1 MSQRAPDR
9 HANRLVALQFL
20 AVVLPVTL
28 VLCAQSIM
36 DVRRAA
42 ALERSRP
49 VRVLAQQA
57 RMDFRTFLGG
67 VTDAV
72 DSGSLNTAAIDAL
85 KSSGAH
91 IEELS
96 QLGAD
101 QAVLK
106 DAAAQL
112 NSLAAKLAGSR
123 DLAALLP
130 LREAV
135 RGADALTK
143 GIAEE
148 FDRRDAAV
156 MQDAIRTAHLQEI
169 GVIVAITLS
178 AILTLAFVIGS
189 QRRLQARIAADREIA
204 EESLRIR
211 NALDNCSAGIMVA
224 DPAGIIVYAN
234 RSVSERLRA
243 AAPQLCAAGAGNSLE
258 GIALARVAGEV
269 HGALASGREAD
280 LEVGG
285 RSFRVASD
293 VVRAADGQPVGL
305 VLEWDDR
312 TLVLAVEEEIQS
324 IVRAALDGDLS
335 RRIRPE
341 DKAGF
346 FLALAEAV
354 NELLEINA
362 RVIGDA
368 TRMFGALAHGDVTER
383 VDADYRGAFASLKS
397 DANSTMTKLTEI
409 MQAIRRN
416 GEQVAAG
423 ARDVAAGSLN
433 VSQRTAAQAA
443 SLEEA
448 AASMAQLAGTVKQ
461 TSANAQH
468 ANELA
473 AAARAQA
480 ERGAEVVHA
489 TVDAMGEIHASSR
502 KISDIIGVIDE
513 IAFQTNL
520 LALNA
525 AVEAA
530 RAGDQGRGFAVV
542 ASEVR
547 SLAGRSATAA
557 KEIKALILSSGRKV
571 QEGSELVTRSGAALE
586 DIMHS
591 VTRVSDINQEIAAT
605 SQQQSIDID
614 EVNKAVGSMDDAT
627 QQNAA
632 LVEQSTAATQAMA
645 EQAQELLR
653 QVSFFRVHQD
663 GATGAAAAHAPRGRI
678 AATRPEARPSAARR

>member
-1 MSQRAPDR
+1 MSPRTPDR
-9 HANRLVALQFL
+9 RANRLVALQFL

-28 VLCAQSIM
+28 VLCAQTVM

-49 VRVLAQQA
+49 LRVLAQQA
-57 RMDFRTFLGG
+57 RMDFRTFLSG

-72 DSGSLNTAAIDAL
+72 DSGSLNAAAVESL
-85 KSSGAH
+85 RSSGSR
-91 IEELS
+91 IEELAR
-96 QLGAD
+96 LGAD
-101 QAVLK
+101 QSVLRN
-106 DAAAQL
+106 AATEL
-112 NSLAAKLAGSR
+112 TSLAGKLARGR
-123 DLAALLP
+123 DLAALMQV
-130 LREAV
+130 RDQV

-143 GIAEE
+143 EIAEE

-156 MQDAIRTAHLQEI
+156 MQDATRTAHLQQI
-169 GVIVAITLS
+169 GVIVAVTLS
-178 AILTLAFVIGS
+178 AVLTLAFVIGS
-189 QRRLQARIAADREIA
+189 QRRLQAQIAADRRIA

-224 DPAGIIVYAN
+224 DPAGTVVYAN
-234 RSVSERLRA
+234 RSVSKRLRA
-243 AAPQLCAAGAGNSLE
+243 AAPELCPADDRDSLE
-258 GIALARVAGEV
+258 GVPLARVAGDV
-269 HGALASGREAD
+269 HGVLASGRGAD
-280 LEVGG
+280 LALGG

-293 VVRAADGQPVGL
+293 LVRAPDGQPVGL
-305 VLEWDDR
+305 VLEWEDR

-335 RRIRPE
+335 RRIALE
-341 DKAGF
+341 GKAGF

-383 VDADYRGAFASLKS
+383 VDADYRGAFARLKS
-397 DANSTMTKLTEI
+397 DANATMIKLTEI
-409 MQAIRRN
+409 MQTIRRN

-423 ARDVAAGSLN
+423 ARDVAAGSVD

-480 ERGAEVVHA
+480 ERGAQIVRA
-489 TVDAMGEIHASSR
+489 AVDAMGEIHASSR
-502 KISDIIGVIDE
+502 RISDIIGVIDE

-547 SLAGRSATAA
+547 NLAGRSATAA
-557 KEIKALILSSGRKV
+557 KEIKNLILSSGKKV
-571 QEGSELVTRSGAALE
+571 QEGSELVTRSGAALD

-591 VTRVSDINQEIAAT
+591 VTLVSDINHEIAAT
-605 SQQQSIDID
+605 SQKQSIDID
-614 EVNKAVGSMDDAT
+614 EVNRAVGSMDEAT
-627 QQNAA
+627 QQNAT
-632 LVEQSTAATQAMA
+632 LVEQSSAATQTMA

-653 QVSFFRVHQD
+653 QVSFFRVDAD
-663 GATGAAAAHAPRGRI
+663 GGGRAPGVAPPLGR
-678 AATRPEARPSAARR
+678 AGTPRPDARASAARR